1 MTCVS
6 PRAWT
11 AWRGREGD
19 QKKAKQQ
26 RACSPKGGYVC
37 VARVLKIEQGKVLE
51 ANQILADAL
60 KLAKEVWVFELFGL
74 T

>member
-1 MTCVS
+1 M
-6 PRAWT
+6 
-11 AWRGREGD
+11 
-19 QKKAKQQ
+19 
-26 RACSPKGGYVC
+26 
-37 VARVLKIEQGKVLE
+37 ARVLKIEQGKVLE